1 MSSSRLVGASTI
13 HFDSDL
19 YQAMVLKAAES
30 GESMSDLVN
39 RAMRNLIEDEQYA
52 LEELERR
59 NNRDEPLG
67 FFELLDS
74 LENI

>member
-1 MSSSRLVGASTI
+1 MSNSRLVGASTI

-30 GESMSDLVN
+30 GESLSDLVN

-59 NNRDEPLG
+59 SGNEPLE
-67 FFELLDS
+67 FFELMDV
-74 LENI
+74 LENL

>member
-1 MSSSRLVGASTI
+1 MSSRLVGASTI

-59 NNRDEPLG
+59 SNREALG
-67 FFELLDS
+67 FFELMDS